1 MPVNNNLFG
10 VYKSFKLNNNKLV
23 AASVT
28 RNRQMEASAVNFL
41 QGTPKSRVM
50 DIKGVSET
58 LTVNAPLLVGAGA
71 SVDGR
76 FIANSKINEIL
87 NPSTAKLPLL
97 SSAAFNIGADSAN
110 VTLTLESDGDPNN
123 VSAFEISSAE
133 VPELDP
139 VTYGPTRLAKFYDF
153 RVQIGS
159 RKYFITKA
167 DITVS
172 ADIEKLYFFIPGDWN
187 DYRGW
192 GDPTIAGSAVTNTG
206 IGSTNITID
215 RCSGA
220 GITFQPG
227 TQFPFMGVGGIKING
242 SGEAAVLLE
251 NLTDSGGTGAS
262 TFLDDC
268 EAINLS
274 LKPGTTDITLQD
286 PGIARYENA
295 NFKIEIFDPK
305 YLAAGG
311 SGWTSFLTPSVDTSR
326 SIVNTSN
333 FSLKPGLMTVD
344 FNFICWVK

>member
-10 VYKSFKLNNNKLV
+10 VYKSFKLSNNRIV
-23 AASVT
+23 ASSVT
-28 RNRQMEASAVNFL
+28 RNRQMEASAVNYI
-41 QGTPKSRVM
+41 QGTPKSRVI

-58 LTVNAPLLVGAGA
+58 LSVNAPLLVGAGS

-76 FIANSKINEIL
+76 FITNRKIEEIL
-87 NPSTAKLPLL
+87 NPTTAQLPLL
-97 SSAAFNIGADSAN
+97 QNASFSISADSAQ
-110 VTLTLESDGDPNN
+110 VTLNLESDGDPNN

-139 VTYGPTRLAKFYDF
+139 VLYGPTRLAKFYDL

-159 RKYFITKA
+159 RKYFITQA
-167 DITVS
+167 NITVS
-172 ADIEKLYFFIPGDWN
+172 ANIEKLYFFIPGDWN

-192 GDPTIAGSAVTNTG
+192 GNPSLSGNATTNTG

-215 RCSGA
+215 RCGGV

-227 TQFPFMGVGGIKING
+227 TQFPFMGVGGITING

-251 NLTDSGGTGAS
+251 NITDSGGTGSS

-274 LKPGTTDITLQD
+274 LKAGTTDITLQD
-286 PGIARYENA
+286 PGIARYEDA
-295 NFKIEIFDPK
+295 NFRIEIFDPK
-305 YLAAGG
+305 YLANGG
-311 SGWTSFLTPSVDTSR
+311 SGWTSFLTPQVDTSK

-333 FSLKPGLMTVD
+333 FNLKPGLMTVD